1 MKPWFERE
9 QSITEFKEPVVYK
22 GLNIS
27 VSKTKVNPPYV
38 AVVTSPATSKEVLRT
53 GGDTEQAALD
63 SAKQAV
69 DKREADAPNI
79 LAGGQTSILLNVP
92 SNDEL
97 LKDPTIYNTIYAKI
111 SKDNNGPTLVIGN
124 EVYGAADLEADGFVR
139 SYDRRMKRK
148 RDSEEA
154 LPQIMFNA
162 SNKTLSQLG
171 IKMNGRYTLD
181 IEGKY
186 RNDNEH
192 TVYPLQF
199 QGSTIH
205 AGDKLRMSRP
215 ALTIGATRED
225 AQPWFQREFEEADII
240 KFPEPEA
247 EVIKLPDVAQYPD
260 FITGVQDLKAKLSTG
275 KITQEIHN
283 KLYTDLI
290 HRFMRKES
298 FETPWFLREAPTN
311 TNSGIMTLPQ
321 AQEKLSFIT
330 NYLKNNPTE
339 LARFHKVLKQK
350 EREQKVASGSTD
362 ATDLVKK
369 LQPQFTQPEKDHAPL
384 INYFIKKMVDA
395 DGDEDDMINFI
406 NNYGKVD
413 YINTEILLTP
423 GQRQPI
429 KSWLSG
435 AGKVSDQFI
444 YSLFKGLFPKDAY
457 GGPGETAMALLS
469 PSITRP
475 KGNKGDL
482 VINEINVEVKGE
494 IAKGGGR
501 LKDEAQ
507 SIGTPNIEPIYAK
520 VKAKN
525 PNLQLPDY
533 TRISTSSSGREVT
546 TAKGKKFQLL
556 NVAKAID
563 AVNPKLADDFMKEM
577 LTGAFQKVAG
587 AYNELFNNWR
597 AMDFKAINYAA
608 AKMSFLNYKSEL
620 DAKNFNHILMLN
632 LPKATSL
639 FFNTNDFDQVSNLF
653 GIGSVDF
660 GDKINAGAVQI
671 SL

>member
-1 MKPWFERE
+1 MKPWFYNE

-27 VSKTKVNPPYV
+27 VNKTKVKPPYI
-38 AVVTSPATSKEVLRT
+38 AVVTSPATGKEVART

-63 SAKQAV
+63 SAKQAI
-69 DKREADAPNI
+69 DKREADAPKI
-79 LAGGQTSILLNVP
+79 SAGGQTSILLNTP

-97 LKDPTIYNTIYAKI
+97 LKDPSMYNTIYAKI
-111 SKDNNGPTLVIGN
+111 SKDRNGPTLVIGN
-124 EVYGAADLEADGFVR
+124 EVYGAADLEADGFVK
-139 SYDRRMKRK
+139 SYDRRMKK
-148 RDSEEA
+148 NRDSEEA
-154 LPQIMFNA
+154 LPHVMFNA
-162 SNKTLSQLG
+162 SNKLLSQIG

-181 IEGKY
+181 TEGKY
-186 RNDNEH
+186 KDDNEH

-199 QGSTIH
+199 QGSTVH
-205 AGDKLRMSRP
+205 AGDKLRMNRP

-225 AQPWFQREFEEADII
+225 VQPWFEKESNVI
-240 KFPEPEA
+240 KFPVPKA
-247 EVIKLPDVAQYPD
+247 KVVQMPNVQSYPD
-260 FITGVQDLKAKLSTG
+260 FLTGVKDLHARVARG
-275 KITQEIHN
+275 EISQQSHD
-283 KLYTDLI
+283 KLYQDLI
-290 HRFMRKES
+290 HGFMKKES
-298 FETPWFLREAPTN
+298 FETPWFLREGPEDQ
-311 TNSGIMTLPQ
+311 GIMSLPK
-321 AQEKLSFIT
+321 AQEKLKFIT
-330 NYLKNNPTE
+330 SYLKSNPNE

-362 ATDLVKK
+362 ADDLVKK
-369 LQPQFTQPEKDHAPL
+369 LQPGFTKPETDHVPL
-384 INYFIKKMVDA
+384 IKYFIKKMVEA

-406 NNYGKVD
+406 NNYGKVN
-413 YINTEILLTP
+413 YINTEVLMKA
-423 GQRQPI
+423 GERQSI

-469 PSITRP
+469 PAITRP
-475 KGNKGDL
+475 DGNKGDL
-482 VINEINVEVKGE
+482 VINKLNVEVKGE

-525 PNLQLPDY
+525 TNLELPDY
-533 TRISTSSSGREVT
+533 TRISTSSSGREIKT
-546 TAKGKKFQLL
+546 RKGKKYQLL

-563 AVNPKLADDFMKEM
+563 AVDPKQADVFMKTM

-587 AYNELFNNWR
+587 AYDKLFSNWR
-597 AMDFKAINYAA
+597 AMDYKAMNYAA